1 MTEWADAGPDAPV
14 EDEASRQLPLTAWM
28 AILDRHLASGRLEAA
43 SIVLRGLLAQRPLHL
58 PAYERALSVT
68 WQLGSFRE
76 CESMA
81 WRLLSAD
88 PLNWTAYTMLALIAA
103 RQTGP
108 RSEKTARFWQRV
120 WHLKPLDPEV
130 RQHWLAVNGS
140 LELDLP
146 ALGFL
151 RMYGRHWLE
160 AAALF
165 GELSA
170 RFPEREEWRLARLI
184 ALWRGYQREEAWTMA
199 RSLVDRNRYLLACWH
214 ILSVVGDQADQA
226 IAQTYIT
233 MLDPD
238 GAHTRQMLGFE
249 FVPAGSSVPQVE
261 APASNELLMR
271 CLYLQE

>member
-1 MTEWADAGPDAPV
+1 MAGA
-14 EDEASRQLPLTAWM
+14 EAAASASELPAGENRQLSLAEWM
-28 AILDRHLASGRLEAA
+28 EVLDLHLAEGRLEAA
-43 SIVLRGLLAQRPLHL
+43 AIVLRGLLAQRPLHL

-68 WQLGSFRE
+68 WQMGSFRE

-81 WRLLSAD
+81 LRLLSAD
-88 PLNWTAYTMLALIAA
+88 PLNLAAYTVLASLAA
-103 RQTGP
+103 QRTGP
-108 RSEKTARFWQRV
+108 RSEKTTRLWQTV
-120 WHLKPLDPEV
+120 WHLKPLDLQI
-130 RQHWLAVNGS
+130 RKHWLAVNGN

-151 RMYGRHWLE
+151 RMYGRHWPE

-170 RFPEREEWRLARLI
+170 RFPEREEWRLAWLI
-184 ALWRGYQREEAWTMA
+184 SLWRGYQREEAWTMA

-238 GAHTRQMLGFE
+238 GSHTRQMLGFE
-249 FVPAGSSVPQVE
+249 FVPAGSTVPQLE
-261 APASNELLMR
+261 APASNELLLR